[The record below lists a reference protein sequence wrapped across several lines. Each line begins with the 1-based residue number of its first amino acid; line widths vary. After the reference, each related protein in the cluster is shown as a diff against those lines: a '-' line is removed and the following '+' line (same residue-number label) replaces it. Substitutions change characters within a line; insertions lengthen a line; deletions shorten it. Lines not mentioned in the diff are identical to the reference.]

1 MKNKIVVIGVL
12 FIVVALAGFLPQY
25 VKGKRLEKELNEAR
39 QENSL
44 AQLRD
49 LAGLAYLQASQKDY
63 GLAGGTGSRFF
74 DSVQAAANQ
83 ATDPGAKKPLED
95 LLSFRDK
102 ITTGLAKGDPGVLN
116 DLQTLFLKTREAT
129 ARTPK

>member
-25 VKGKRLEKELNEAR
+25 VKVKRLEKELSEAR

-49 LAGLAYLQASQKDY
+49 LAGLAYLQASQKD
-63 GLAGGTGSRFF
+63 
-74 DSVQAAANQ
+74 
-83 ATDPGAKKPLED
+83 
-95 LLSFRDK
+95 
-102 ITTGLAKGDPGVLN
+102 
-116 DLQTLFLKTREAT
+116 
-129 ARTPK
+129 